1 MSLWLIGFVAGL
13 VIVLVVALLL
23 IGILVEAMRI
33 RALARR
39 ASDLVLEIDHNTRGV
54 WALRDTHAIAESLV
68 ARQSDNG
75 TWLNTSLDL
84 ERVDQTAETAV
95 CLFELASI

>member
-54 WALRDTHAIAESLV
+54 WALRRL
-68 ARQSDNG
+68 
-75 TWLNTSLDL
+75 
-84 ERVDQTAETAV
+84 
-95 CLFELASI
+95 

>member
-33 RALARR
+33 RALARQEP
-39 ASDLVLEIDHNTRGV
+39 LVYLP
-54 WALRDTHAIAESLV
+54 THDPEAAKRLL
-68 ARQSDNG
+68 
-75 TWLNTSLDL
+75 TT
-84 ERVDQTAETAV
+84 QTVPAPRN
-95 CLFELASI
+95 